1 MRNITKF
8 LMLVVLCL
16 VGMQGNAQNVTVR
29 PDNGSMIATRKTG
42 GGDTFFNWGGF
53 STWKHNQLALTMTT
67 GDSDNNLTNSSNQL
81 TASGQL
87 ANHANDIFATGGTG
101 TKYIQLGKGRDMN
114 TYLTIALP
122 KGYRITGYTIT
133 FHRISQPNGA
143 SGTIYNYDRYVSF
156 GETNNSFT
164 YRTTTNSTTQNLT
177 SYRGLIPQND
187 ATQYTISRTS
197 QTETDMGNVL
207 YFKLGTQ
214 NRNGTAT
221 TVDYRAFIQFDHIEF
236 YFTAE
241 ADYAPVTPTT
251 SVTNRS
257 AVDISFT
264 TSKMNYGTL
273 TSQTDGGSARI
284 SYNGTISDLNAN
296 LTLYEDGSVTSVSDN
311 GFDGIGGNV
320 VDYKAG
326 SISSAGNFFK
336 LESSKHGNLTGEGEA
351 IYYIETPIWVTSG
364 TGTNAHRDPIG
375 YRIVGATFDYAAGT
389 DHTYYPATFKI
400 EIETTGHGPDED
412 GLYAM
417 NYYNGRYTWDPKFH
431 TVWRIDEDG
440 YIFYGTSSL
449 MYYLA
454 VGTDGAINVVTE
466 KPTAD
471 AGTFEVVDNQIRRK
485 NHIEEYFGWN
495 EVVNMINVDGT
506 LVEETYVDEDGKTWT
521 RVTRYPVIVTSENNR
536 ATYNELTPAGGGTT
550 GRYTLRI
557 YDPTGTKVIAEK
569 VVEGTGGSI
578 DVSEYTDIPYNNDA
592 IKIGILGTGLING
605 HLTLQAL
612 DPYIDHIDI
621 VCQEYGTSNGGKL
634 TQQFNATDFSV
645 RGGKFTFYVPE
656 DFTFPAQFTF
666 ENLYSKYG
674 DETYYNETSSNNHAR
689 YYFLGSTY
697 SGYENNDVYAR
708 YNNTA
713 HRDADYTTKVACLQ
727 PGNIPYTFNNAATV
741 GTSGGNYVENPFS
754 VDLYEDAGGVFQNF
768 IFYQNE
774 MTAGTT
780 KTAYLFTCDETRYNI
795 APTTAIQHVYYAYY
809 EMTIDMKKQTYTPQ
823 LAWEKVYNE
832 TFYGDNKTDAMF
844 GLKITTTPVTDDQGT
859 HSGYVTVSQIKD
871 YINGRAAS
879 GTQGQP
885 GYVEE
890 IPTALTGGDNAP
902 SSLSQILYIDG
913 SNLMNIVENQKNN
926 VTHQLSELK
935 TGLATNALI
944 YLPYGSS
951 NHDDNFAYNTIAQ
964 YAQTPIFRAANNI
977 VLTDKNP
984 FYSKYD
990 ILVDAAKYAKYS
1002 RQITTDDYG
1011 KVNNAT
1017 LILPFEINLTNGVH
1031 TNETTDACS
1040 FSLNTMVNGQ
1050 TITQNTQSPSYVI
1063 PNVQFS
1069 SIGGESSEANKPY
1082 VVEVK
1087 TAASGSDNS
1096 NYSFVATQYGATIVK
1111 TPTQS
1116 ATSTLGQQFYI
1127 GETAGGTY
1135 KYTGIKDGK
1144 PYTVTYTNTAQGNY
1158 SGVKYDREATNGEN
1172 VFYFAANQFINLHTL
1187 KADERYLLVYPFR
1200 SVYTYTGGAT
1210 GEGQLNYFN
1219 VIFEEENGETD
1230 AIAEMPKHVDLAVR
1244 SGKGYLSMTSAID
1257 QTVNVR
1263 SLNGMSVGEL
1273 NMRAGDSQSINLPA
1287 GIYLVNNVKIIVK

>member
-1 MRNITKF
+1 
-8 LMLVVLCL
+8 MLFVLCL

-53 STWKHNQLALTMTT
+53 STWKHEQLTLTMTT
-67 GDSDNNLTNSSNQL
+67 GDSDNNLTNTSNQL

-87 ANHANDIFATGGTG
+87 ANHANDIFKSADG
-101 TKYIQLGKGRDMN
+101 KSLQLGKGNGMD
-114 TYLTIALP
+114 TYMTIALP
-122 KGYRITGYTIT
+122 KGYRFTGYTIR
-133 FHRISQPNGA
+133 FHRINRPNGA
-143 SGTIYNYDRYVSF
+143 TGTISETNRNISF
-156 GETNNSFT
+156 GETNTSFAYT
-164 YRTTTNSTTQNLT
+164 TTTNSTDQNIT
-177 SYRGLIPQND
+177 SYRGGIAQNNT
-187 ATQYTISRTS
+187 TQYTIGRNS
-197 QTETDMGNVL
+197 QSDTDMSNML
-207 YFKLGTQ
+207 YFRLSNRQ
-214 NRNGTAT
+214 NNNSNN
-221 TVDYRAFIQFDHIEF
+221 RAFIQFDHIELL
-236 YFTAE
+236 FTAE

-273 TSQTDGGSARI
+273 TSQTDGGQARI

-296 LTLYEDGSVTSVSDN
+296 LTLYEDGSVTSVTDN

-320 VDYKAG
+320 VDYKTG
-326 SISSAGNFFK
+326 SISSAGNYFK
-336 LESSKHGNLTGEGEA
+336 LESSRHGNLTGEGEA

-364 TGTNAHRDPIG
+364 TGTNAHKDPIG

-389 DHTYYPATFKI
+389 DATYYPATFYI
-400 EIETTGHGPDED
+400 RYESTGHGEDED
-412 GLYAM
+412 GIYGL
-417 NYYNGRYTWDPKFH
+417 NYYSGQYNWNYQ

-440 YIFYGTSSL
+440 YIFWGSTTLTYYLEVQGTSI
-449 MYYLA
+449 A
-454 VGTDGAINVVTE
+454 VVNE
-466 KPTAD
+466 KPSAD
-471 AGTFEVVDNQIRRK
+471 AGTFEVVNGQICRK
-485 NHIEEYFGWN
+485 NYPSQYIGW
-495 EVVNMINVDGT
+495 
-506 LVEETYVDEDGKTWT
+506 EETETTNDEGITTFVRK
-521 RVTRYPVIVTSENNR
+521 PVITEEEDNR
-536 ATYNELTPAGGGTT
+536 SYYDEQTPAGGGTT
-550 GRYTLRI
+550 GKYTLRI

-592 IKIGILGTGLING
+592 IKIGIFGTGLING

-674 DETYYNETSSNNHAR
+674 DETYYGETSSKNHAR

-713 HRDADYTTKVACLQ
+713 HRNADYTTKVACLQ

-741 GTSGGNYVENPFS
+741 GTSGGTYQEYPFS
-754 VDLYEDAGGVFQNF
+754 VNLYEDAGGVFQNF
-768 IFYQNE
+768 IFTQDE
-774 MTAGTT
+774 MTAGTI

-809 EMTIDMKKQTYTPQ
+809 EMTIDMQKRTYTPI
-823 LAWEKVYNE
+823 LSWEKVYND

-844 GLKITTTPVTDDQGT
+844 GLRITTTPVTDDQGT

-885 GYVEE
+885 DYVAA

-913 SNLMNIVENQKNN
+913 SNLMNIVENQSGN
-926 VTHQLSELK
+926 TSHTISELK
-935 TGLATNALI
+935 EGLAANALI
-944 YLPYGSS
+944 YLPYGSTS
-951 NHDDNFAYNTIAQ
+951 SDDNYAFNTIAQ
-964 YAQTPIFRAANNI
+964 YGQTPFFRAASNI

-984 FYSKYD
+984 FFAKYD
-990 ILVDAAKYAKYS
+990 IQVDAAKYAKYS
-1002 RQITTDDYG
+1002 REISRKDYD
-1011 KVNNAT
+1011 KAQNAT
-1017 LILPFEINLTNGVH
+1017 LILPFALNVETAEVNGEDISGVH
-1031 TNETTDACS
+1031 TNQTTDACS
-1040 FSLNTMVNGQ
+1040 FSLNTMDSGK
-1050 TITQNTQSPSYVI
+1050 TITQTSSDPSYAI
-1063 PNVQFS
+1063 SNVSFKHFEGTS
-1069 SIGGESSEANKPY
+1069 SVANTPY
-1082 VVEVK
+1082 VVQVIN
-1087 TAASGSDNS
+1087 AAEADKI
-1096 NYSFVATQYGATIVK
+1096 SFVASQYGCAIVK

-1116 ATSTLGQQFYI
+1116 ATSTLGQLFYP
-1127 GETAGGTY
+1127 GETASGTY
-1135 KYTGIKDGK
+1135 KYISIQDCSLKSVDFSC
-1144 PYTVTYTNTAQGNY
+1144 TAEGNY
-1158 SGVKYDREATNGEN
+1158 SGVKYARSDSEN
-1172 VFYFAANQFINLHTL
+1172 IFYFANNMFINLHTL
-1187 KADERYLLVYPFR
+1187 RAQDDYLLVYPFR
-1200 SVYTYTGGAT
+1200 SVYTYDGD
-1210 GEGQLNYFN
+1210 LPMNYFN
-1219 VIFEEENGETD
+1219 VVFDDELGETD
-1230 AIAEMPKHVDLAVR
+1230 AIAEMPKRVDLAVT
-1244 SGKGYLSMTSAID
+1244 SGNGYLSMTSAID

-1273 NMRAGDSQSINLPA
+1273 NMRAGDSRSINLPA